1 MKHGKNGQWSNDWVQ
16 WYNLAQWSNARWKNN
31 DGTIE
36 MEEWMMQHW
45 KMKDREWSD
54 GWKDEKWSKE

>member
-36 MEEWMMQHW
+36 MEEWMM
-45 KMKDREWSD
+45 
-54 GWKDEKWSKE
+54 